1 MDPEKRKVDN
11 ERYHDQSNCTGS
23 KVAPKEFLERHEV
36 YVRVSETQ
44 LTMDV
49 FFLISKRS
57 HKSTRTAMPI
67 ATTVSMPFTLEP
79 QAHAIQTPVPIN
91 QPHHSGVNGL
101 QGGEQR
107 L

>member
-1 MDPEKRKVDN
+1 
-11 ERYHDQSNCTGS
+11 
-23 KVAPKEFLERHEV
+23 
-36 YVRVSETQ
+36 
-44 LTMDV
+44 
-49 FFLISKRS
+49 
-57 HKSTRTAMPI
+57 MPI